1 MLNKKQKEDLLF
13 SLSSFYRDFLPIDN
27 NLIKL
32 YDIYSK
38 TIDYVWTVYGETLDA
53 NSVTTTRTLATI
65 PYFKINID
73 SAVYDL
79 NMARVIARLPF
90 ERQIEYLDREG
101 LFASLVFENKDNA
114 GDPAVYSMRLFTNF
128 GDEQPLY
135 LYEDY
140 FLKTNRLYLLPK
152 YIQNRRK
159 ATHYLHAFDIKVND
173 YTLEKNHGT
182 LFNLEAGPLL
192 PRHEYRDS
200 IEAYMRAF
208 QGQMTIRSLK
218 DAIKLATKWPSFKV
232 EDRLS
237 PDLSPKKLVLYNDW
251 IISPNKFLVSLP
263 EELIP
268 DKIKINII
276 RALMSEIKEADKDYM
291 IFFDIE
297 RIDPNKLPMYR
308 YPTVHYQRG
317 EVMLPEGKG
326 EITNFTI
333 YKKEYPLDVAGRY
346 DTAFYYEYNLK
357 YDDPPANEIISL
369 KHTGRRIQEKQRV
382 NDWAQITEYIS
393 PRIPRNF
400 RYTKDSNT
408 GDITF
413 SLSSNP
419 DETTSFELYHS
430 DSEFGD
436 YVLVETLNNDSNTPT
451 LTFQHSA
458 KDSAKRYYK
467 SRAISE
473 DKQSLFTLPINV
485 DTV

>member
-1 MLNKKQKEDLLF
+1 M
-13 SLSSFYRDFLPIDN
+13 
-27 NLIKL
+27 
-32 YDIYSK
+32 
-38 TIDYVWTVYGETLDA
+38 YGETLDA
-53 NSVTTTRTLATI
+53 NNVTTTRTLSTI

-73 SAVYDL
+73 SAIYDL
-79 NMARVIARLPF
+79 NMARIIARLPF
-90 ERQIEYLDREG
+90 EQQIEYLDREG
-101 LFASLVFENKDNA
+101 LFASLVFEKKDNA
-114 GDPAVYSMRLFTNF
+114 GDPAVYGMRLFTSFDDTN
-128 GDEQPLY
+128 PLF

-140 FLKTNRLYLLPK
+140 FLKMNRLYLLPK

-159 ATHYLHAFDIKVND
+159 PTHYLHGFDIKVND

-232 EDRLS
+232 EDQLS
-237 PDLSPKKLVLYNDW
+237 PDISPKKLVLYNEW

-297 RIDPNKLPMYR
+297 RNDPNKFPSYR

-317 EVMLPEGKG
+317 EVMLPEAEAG
-326 EITNFTI
+326 ISNYTV

-369 KHTGRRIQEKQRV
+369 KHRGRQVREKQSTIDRV
-382 NDWAQITEYIS
+382 QITEFVS

-400 RYTKDSNT
+400 RYSKNEDT

-413 SLSSNP
+413 SLSSNA
-419 DETTSFELYHS
+419 DETTSFQLYQS
-430 DSEFGD
+430 ETEFGD
-436 YVLVETLNNDSNTPT
+436 YTLVETLNNDTNTPT

-458 KDSAKRYYK
+458 KDSTKRYYK

-473 DKQSLFTLPINV
+473 DKQSLFTLPINIDAV
-485 DTV
+485 